1 MKRQEGFFKH
11 LATPRLAPLRVELAR
26 ALFIPVLRPSL
37 PTLTGS
43 CVYNRVNCL
52 IPANWVEN
60 LVDASRWDGAGG
72 GGEISGREKTGY
84 TVVPFNGLYDVG
96 MERGLFINMR
106 TVVPDQFP
114 SNTCWYPRSY
124 PDAGE
129 IFNTISDRC
138 YPPRCIDDNVAFFLE
153 TEKMEDVIYSL
164 VPCPFSR
171 LFLSSFFLF
180 FPTCPCSNGKRD
192 GGPKNKSIIL
202 GRLVHLFPTLHNI
215 PLGGLRTLFLL
226 IALSLLFYSSFYL
239 RFSRVP
245 AGSPFKTDFGEN
257 ISARSEKAF
266 VPRISQI

>member
-11 LATPRLAPLRVELAR
+11 LATRATSRTARTRAFYSRFTPLVTYANG
-26 ALFIPVLRPSL
+26 IC
-37 PTLTGS
+37 

-180 FPTCPCSNGKRD
+180 FSTCPCSNGKRD

-226 IALSLLFYSSFYL
+226 IARSLLFYSSFYL